1 METAMLYFFSAIF
14 QGFAALLTLGV
25 MFYLYYMNKVNENI
39 MWIESELRRQ
49 FNASKDLINK
59 IELITFVEYCRKE
72 YVSKL
77 GEAKASEWDLFIKT
91 KVDEYDKINK
101 KKEKIRKKIPII
113 LYMTISILIVSMISL
128 LGIGYLKG
136 ESNILFGIGIFTVII
151 SIIDLIIIINLIKSI
166 LKR

>member
-1 METAMLYFFSAIF
+1 MLYFFSAIF

-166 LKR
+166 LKDK